1 MLFFVVSV
9 LSVGFVLSAV
19 LATCE
24 SVFVASELEGCGSV
38 VIDNSQVAFF
48 GADHKADGDPECSNQ
63 VNNVVSL
70 QSRSALVTQPQQ
82 RQFQWLKNQ
91 LHSSILPG
99 LAVGWVLG
107 DGTCFDFQAFIMG
120 SSTCLC
126 SKFKIMD
133 QSPGICS
140 SKTGRMSW
148 GRERLDTILPIL
160 CRN

>member
-1 MLFFVVSV
+1 MVRFLGPTADANSCMLFFVVSV

-70 QSRSALVTQPQQ
+70 QSRSALVTQPQ
-82 RQFQWLKNQ
+82 
-91 LHSSILPG
+91 
-99 LAVGWVLG
+99 
-107 DGTCFDFQAFIMG
+107 
-120 SSTCLC
+120 
-126 SKFKIMD
+126 
-133 QSPGICS
+133 
-140 SKTGRMSW
+140 
-148 GRERLDTILPIL
+148 
-160 CRN
+160 